1 VEIEWRMPRSAD
13 KIKKEFINDIS
24 SIFSTKPAKK
34 RGLRIWVARVFR
46 DGARKWIHFSWR
58 GQISIESC

>member
-1 VEIEWRMPRSAD
+1 MTFPV
-13 KIKKEFINDIS
+13 S
-24 SIFSTKPAKK
+24 SRRNLLKK